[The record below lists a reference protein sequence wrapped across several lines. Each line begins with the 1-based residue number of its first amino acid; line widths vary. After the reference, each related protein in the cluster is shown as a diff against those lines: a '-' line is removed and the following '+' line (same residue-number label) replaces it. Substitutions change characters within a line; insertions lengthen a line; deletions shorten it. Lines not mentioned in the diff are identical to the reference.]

1 MGTLNTKATVSA
13 DIVFQQIDTDT
24 NSVDN
29 RQGSLAAK
37 FSMSS
42 GTGIN
47 QINAVYNVQ
56 NHVISGVGDTL
67 HIDFSAASQPIVHS
81 TFSIPFTYVKAM
93 SIHNQATGLNE
104 SVFVRATGSNAFT
117 EPFNGNSGDY
127 KIQPKGSFL
136 YSDSHSGAAVDGSN
150 KNFQIVNNHA
160 SISTVTLVVVGV
172 SG

>member
-37 FSMSS
+37 FTMSS

-47 QINAVYNVQ
+47 EINAVYNVQ
-56 NHVISGVGDTL
+56 NHVLSGAGDTL
-67 HIDFSAASQPIVHS
+67 NIDFSSATQPIVKS
-81 TFSIPFTYVKAM
+81 TFSIPFTYLKAL
-93 SIHNQATGLNE
+93 SIYNQQTGLQE

-117 EPFNGNSGDY
+117 EPFNGNSGNY
-127 KIQPKGSFL
+127 KINPKGSFVF
-136 YSDSHSGAAVDGSN
+136 SDSHDGAIVDSSN
-150 KNFQIVNNHA
+150 KNLQIVNNHA
-160 SISTVTLVVVGV
+160 STTTFTLVAVGV